1 MPEPLRFQRLSH
13 LAEHLCYRCQPL
25 SVPGLTG
32 ERPLSLYLPPDYFKE
47 AERPWPVAV
56 FFDGHNLFDDEG
68 TLAGGW
74 HLHQAMAARQAQGL
88 TVPVV
93 IGIHH
98 GEDRDG
104 ELSPWELYEG
114 KPGYAVQLL
123 KWFHESIL
131 PRLQQQLLLQ
141 STNMLIGGSSL
152 GALTALYGILQYP
165 SEYDKAIVMSPA
177 LWPDRFRIFEAVMG
191 SLAWGNQRLYFD
203 HGQKEDHPELG
214 DILFQQ
220 TTILVETLSILG
232 LTREQN
238 LFWRPDPEGEH
249 NEKSWSRRLPEA
261 LGLMYE
267 GVKA

>member
-1 MPEPLRFQRLSH
+1 MPEPLRFQRIDHLSQ
-13 LAEHLCYRCQPL
+13 HLCYRCQDL
-25 SVPGLTG
+25 AVPGLQG
-32 ERPLSLYLPPDYFKE
+32 KRPLSLYLPPDYFKE
-47 AERPWPVAV
+47 AEKPWPVAV
-56 FFDGHNLFDDEG
+56 FFDGHNLFDDTH

-74 HLHQAMAARQAQGL
+74 HLHRAMQARHEAGL

-104 ELSPWELYEG
+104 ELSPWMLYPEKEG
-114 KPGYAVQLL
+114 FATELL

-131 PRLQQQLLLQ
+131 PRLKKQLLLD
-141 STNMLIGGSSL
+141 TRGMLVGGSSL
-152 GALTALYGILQYP
+152 GALLALYVLLTEPERYHRGIM
-165 SEYDKAIVMSPA
+165 MSPA
-177 LWPDRFRIFEAVMG
+177 LWPDGFRIFEAVMG
-191 SLAWGNQRLYFD
+191 RLNWQGQRLYFD

-220 TTILVETLSILG
+220 TGMMVDTLSILG
-232 LTREQN
+232 LRQGKD

-261 LGLMYE
+261 LQLVYE
-267 GVKA
+267 GVTP